1 MELFPEVDVKAS
13 RNNARA
19 LLKKFRSLARMAGRP
34 LVDIESP
41 TVSDMPKAQACG
53 NPLEK
58 RLVGVIDAKAEVE
71 KIQQAM
77 SFLPA
82 ESYWVLYYSYLCP
95 NELTA
100 WEVANK
106 VSVADDRAVNYRKE
120 KALLEFAE
128 AYPSQT
134 LLEFK

>member
-1 MELFPEVDVKAS
+1 LPKVDVKAA

-34 LVDIESP
+34 LVDIKSP
-41 TVSDMPKAQACG
+41 TVSDMPKTPAHG
-53 NPLEK
+53 NSQEDHI
-58 RLVGVIDAKAEVE
+58 VGVVNAKAEVD

-82 ESYWVLYYSYLCP
+82 ESYWVLYYSYFTP
-95 NELTA
+95 DYMTG
-100 WEVANK
+100 WEIADKIGASDDK
-106 VSVADDRAVNYRKE
+106 VVNWRKN

-128 AYPSQT
+128 AYPGQV
-134 LLEFK
+134 LLEFLQN